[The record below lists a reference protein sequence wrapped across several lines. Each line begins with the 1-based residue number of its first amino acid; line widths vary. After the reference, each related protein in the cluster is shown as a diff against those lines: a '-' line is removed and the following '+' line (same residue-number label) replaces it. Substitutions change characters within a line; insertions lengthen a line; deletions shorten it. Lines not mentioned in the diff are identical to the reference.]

1 MQDLE
6 EDPELRSRIN
16 LYSKP
21 NAKKGST
28 EAMQDSDEDDDFPE
42 IQLGELLDGLSLQAP
57 NASEAERGALEDN
70 GTTTFNLDNVTTLP
84 PTYVLNRQAEVVD
97 DDDL

>member
-21 NAKKGST
+21 NATKVST
-28 EAMQDSDEDDDFPE
+28 EAMQGSDEDDDFPE

-57 NASEAERGALEDN
+57 NASETDGGAVEDN
-70 GTTTFNLDNVTTLP
+70 GTTTFDLANVTTLP
-84 PTYVLNRQAEVVD
+84 ATYVLNRQAEVVD
-97 DDDL
+97 DDL

>member
-1 MQDLE
+1 MAS
-6 EDPELRSRIN
+6 RS
-16 LYSKP
+16 P
-21 NAKKGST
+21 FGDA
-28 EAMQDSDEDDDFPE
+28 DSDEDDDFPE

-57 NASEAERGALEDN
+57 NASEAERGVVEDN

-97 DDDL
+97 DDL